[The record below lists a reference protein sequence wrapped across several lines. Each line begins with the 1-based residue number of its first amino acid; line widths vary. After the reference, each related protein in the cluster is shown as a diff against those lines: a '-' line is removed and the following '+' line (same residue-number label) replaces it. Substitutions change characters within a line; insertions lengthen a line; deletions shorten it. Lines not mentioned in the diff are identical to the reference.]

1 MPRNSA
7 PRLTSP
13 DASIAWPATYG
24 AVATTRGFFFA
35 ASATAAGSRKLGKPR
50 ISMCEATDRMR
61 LRSSS
66 WNPFMT
72 DSTTISAA
80 TPSAMPAIEISA
92 MNEMNVL
99 RPEPFRA
106 RV

>member
-1 MPRNSA
+1 
-7 PRLTSP
+7 
-13 DASIAWPATYG
+13 
-24 AVATTRGFFFA
+24 
-35 ASATAAGSRKLGKPR
+35 
-50 ISMCEATDRMR
+50 MCDATDRMR

-66 WNPFMT
+66 WNPFIT

-80 TPSAMPAIEISA
+80 TPSAIPAIEVSA

-99 RPEPFRA
+99 RPEPRRA